1 MMAHGVITVAHNSG
15 GPKSDIVITS
25 PEDKRNG
32 FLADTPEGY
41 ADAFSR
47 IMDENVDVDKIRKN
61 AIASVSRFSDEEFCK
76 RIVEIVKIR

>member
-41 ADAFSR
+41 ADAFSK
-47 IMDENVDVDKIRKN
+47 IIEGKVDIDNIRKN
-61 AIASVSRFSDEEFCK
+61 AMQSASRFSDEVFCK
-76 RIVEIVKIR
+76 RVVEIVKIR